1 MANTTNADRAEPT
14 LTERA
19 RDAAS
24 SAGERVTSA
33 ASATV
38 EAAKD
43 HPYAAAGIAA
53 GVAAA
58 VGGAVYAATQ
68 LGGTET
74 SGTTKK
80 TAGAKH

>member
-1 MANTTNADRAEPT
+1 MTTTNTPHQNDATLADRARE
-14 LTERA
+14 
-19 RDAAS
+19 AA
-24 SAGERVTSA
+24 AGAQERVSAA

-38 EAAKD
+38 EAARD

-68 LGGTET
+68 RGTSDAPAGRNGGAAR
-74 SGTTKK
+74 KQ
-80 TAGAKH
+80 

>member
-1 MANTTNADRAEPT
+1 MTTTSTANHSDATLADRARE
-14 LTERA
+14 
-19 RDAAS
+19 AAS
-24 SAGERVTSA
+24 DAQERVSAA

-68 LGGTET
+68 LGGSDAA
-74 SGTTKK
+74 SGKNG
-80 TAGAKH
+80 GAARKR